1 MSIMEKTYNP
11 QAIETKWYE
20 IWENNGYFNADQRCE
35 IKGKK
40 SECENFC
47 IMIPPP
53 NVTGRLHMG
62 HAFQDTI
69 MDAMVRYHRMK
80 GDNTLW
86 QVGTDHAGI
95 ATQMVVER
103 LINAEGKTRHDYG
116 REKFTEKIWEWKE
129 HSGNT
134 ITKQLRRMGASLDW
148 SRERFTMDE
157 GMSAAVTEVFVRLFE
172 EGLIYR
178 GKRLVNWDPV
188 LHTAVSDLEVL
199 SKEESGHMW
208 HMRYPRSNGAGHV
221 VVATTR
227 PETMLGDCAVAVH
240 PNDERYSYLLGE
252 FLELPLTG
260 RKIPVI
266 ADEHVDPEFGTGC
279 VKITPA
285 HDFND
290 YEVWRRHKDNSEV
303 RDLPNG
309 GLINIFSVDAA
320 IRDNEDDINNVIPEA
335 YIGMDRYKARKQ
347 IVADLEAEGL
357 LEKVVDHKLVVPRG
371 DRSNAVIE
379 PYLTDQW
386 YVKVEPL
393 AKPAIEAVENGD
405 IKFTPDNWKNTY
417 FEWMNNIEDWCI
429 SRQIWWGHRIPAWY
443 DDVGN
448 IYVGYSVE
456 EIREKNKLPDDFPLT
471 QDEDVLDT
479 WFSSALW
486 PFSTLGWPE
495 KTPELETY
503 YPTNVLVTGFD
514 IIFFW
519 VARMIMMGL
528 KFMGDVPFREVYV
541 HGLVRDAEGQKMSKS
556 KGNVLDPIDVID
568 GIDLEALVEKRT
580 SAVMQ
585 THQIERIEKLTRKNF
600 PDGIPAFGTDAMRFT
615 FASLA
620 TTGRDVVFAP
630 SRIEGYRNYCNKIWN
645 ATRYVLMQA
654 EGKDNGLLNDGTD
667 NPDVVYSLADRW
679 IISRLQRVEARV
691 EQHSENSRLDLI
703 AQDLY
708 AFVWEDYCDWYLE
721 LSKPILFNE
730 RTPENEQRG
739 TRRTLVRVLE
749 TILRL
754 NHPIIPFI
762 TEECWQY
769 VAPLAGKTGDSIM
782 IQAYPESDSSKID
795 EKSEADLEWVK
806 TFVSGVRRIRSEMDI
821 PPGKPL
827 SLLLQNASDNDKTL
841 YNDNQSFIE
850 TLAKIETS
858 EWLADNDEAPESATA
873 LVGEMKILIPLAGLI
888 NKDAELARLEKEI
901 GKLQANVDKTTAK
914 LVNKNFVDKAP
925 AAVVEKERERLAEMT
940 RSIEQLEEQA
950 EKIKK
955 L

>member
-1 MSIMEKTYNP
+1 MEKTYNP
-11 QAIETKWYE
+11 AAIESKWYE
-20 IWENNGYFNADQRCE
+20 TWENNGYFKAEQTVEGVDAADKTER
-35 IKGKK
+35 KK
-40 SECENFC
+40 FC

-53 NVTGRLHMG
+53 NVTGSLHMG

-69 MDAMVRYHRMK
+69 MDAMIRYHRMK
-80 GDNTLW
+80 GDDTLW

-103 LINAEGKTRHDYG
+103 LINSEGKTRHDYG

-157 GMSAAVTEVFVRLFE
+157 GLSTAVTEVFVRLYE

-199 SKEESGHMW
+199 SKEESGSMW
-208 HMRYPRSNGAGHV
+208 YMRYPRSNGAGHI

-227 PETMLGDCAVAVH
+227 PETMLGDCAVAVN
-240 PNDERYSYLLGE
+240 PADERYSYLLGE

-290 YEVWRRHKDNSEV
+290 YQVWLRHKDNSEI
-303 RDLPNG
+303 RDLPHG
-309 GLINIFSVDAA
+309 GLINIFTNDAA
-320 IRDNEDDINNVIPEA
+320 IRNNEDDASKVIPEA
-335 YIGMDRYKARKQ
+335 YIGLDRYAARKK
-347 IVADLEAEGL
+347 IVADLEAAGL
-357 LEKVVDHKLVVPRG
+357 LEKIDDHKLMVPRG

-379 PYLTDQW
+379 PFLTDQW

-393 AKPAIEAVENGD
+393 AKPAIEAVENGS
-405 IKFTPDNWKNTY
+405 IKFVPDNWKNTY

-443 DDVGN
+443 DEQGN
-448 IYVGYSVE
+448 VYVGYNVA
-456 EIREKNKLPDDFPLT
+456 EIRSKHSLADDYPLT

-495 KTPELETY
+495 KTAELEKY

-528 KFMGDVPFREVYV
+528 KFMGDVPFHEVYV

-568 GIDLEALVEKRT
+568 GIGLDALLSKRT
-580 SAVMQ
+580 EAMMQ
-585 THQIERIEKLTRKNF
+585 PHLIERIEKLTRKNF
-600 PDGIPAFGTDAMRFT
+600 PEGIPAFGTDALRFT

-630 SRIEGYRNYCNKIWN
+630 GRVEGYRNFCNKLWN
-645 ATRYVLMQA
+645 ATRYVLMQT
-654 EGKDNGLLNDGTD
+654 EDKDTGLLADGTD
-667 NPDVVYSLADRW
+667 NPDVVLSLADRW
-679 IISRLQRVEARV
+679 ISSRLQHVEVRI
-691 EQHSENSRLDLI
+691 EQHNINSRLDLI

-721 LSKPILFNE
+721 LSKPVLFNE
-730 RTPENEQRG
+730 QTPENEQRG

-769 VAPLAGKTGDSIM
+769 VAPLAGKKGNTIM
-782 IQAYPESDSSKID
+782 LQPYPESDSNKVD
-795 EKSEADLEWVK
+795 EKAETELEWVK
-806 TFVSGVRRIRSEMDI
+806 TFISGVRRIRSEMDI

-827 SLLLQNASDNDKTL
+827 SLLLQNASENDRLL
-841 YNDNQSFIE
+841 YNSNQSFID
-850 TLAKIETS
+850 TLAKIENV
-858 EWLADNDEAPESATA
+858 EWLAESDEAPESAIA

-888 NKDAELARLEKEI
+888 DKDAELARLEKEI
-901 GKLQANVDKTTAK
+901 GKLQSNVDKTTAK

-925 AAVVEKERERLAEMT
+925 AEVVAKERERLSEM
-940 RSIEQLEEQA
+940 SKAIEQLREQA
-950 EKIKK
+950 EKIQA

>member
-1 MSIMEKTYNP
+1 MEKTYNP
-11 QAIETKWYE
+11 EAIENKWYE
-20 IWENNGYFNADQRCE
+20 IWENNGYFNADQKIE
-35 IKGKK
+35 GAD
-40 SECENFC
+40 ENDAEREKFC

-69 MDAMVRYHRMK
+69 MDAMVRYNRMK
-80 GDNTLW
+80 GNDTLW

-129 HSGNT
+129 QSGNT

-157 GMSAAVTEVFVRLFE
+157 GLSTAVTEVFVRLHE

-208 HMRYPRSNGAGHV
+208 HMRYPRSNGVGHI

-227 PETMLGDCAVAVH
+227 PETMLGDCAVAVN

-290 YEVWRRHKDNSEV
+290 YLVWTRHKNMTAIQ
-303 RDLPNG
+303 DLPNG
-309 GLINIFSVDAA
+309 GLINIFTVDAA
-320 IRDNEDDINNVIPEA
+320 IRDNEDDVNNVIPEA
-335 YIGMDRYKARKQ
+335 YIGLDRYEARKK
-347 IVADLEAEGL
+347 IVADLDAAGL
-357 LEKVVDHKLVVPRG
+357 LEKVDDHKLMVPRG

-405 IKFTPDNWKNTY
+405 IKFVPDNWKNTY

-448 IYVGYSVE
+448 VYVGYDIDDV
-456 EIREKNKLPDDFPLT
+456 RKKNKLPDDFPLR

-495 KTPELETY
+495 QTTELEKY

-541 HGLVRDAEGQKMSKS
+541 HGLVRDAEGHKMSKS
-556 KGNVLDPIDVID
+556 KGNVLDPLDVID
-568 GIDLEALVEKRT
+568 GIDLETLVTKRT

-600 PDGIPAFGTDAMRFT
+600 PDGIPAFGTDALRFT
-615 FASLA
+615 FAALA
-620 TTGRDVVFAP
+620 TTGRDIVFTP
-630 SRIEGYRNYCNKIWN
+630 SRIEGYRNFCNKLWN

-654 EGKDNGLLNDGTD
+654 EEKDNGLQTDGSD
-667 NPDVVYSLADRW
+667 NPDIVLSLADRW
-679 IISRLQRVEARV
+679 IISRLQRVEERI
-691 EQHSENSRLDLI
+691 EQHSLSSRLDLI
-703 AQDLY
+703 AHDLY
-708 AFVWEDYCDWYLE
+708 SFVWEDYCDWYLE
-721 LSKPILFNE
+721 LSKPVLFNDQ
-730 RTPENEQRG
+730 TPENEQRG

-762 TEECWQY
+762 TEECWQH
-769 VAPLAGKTGDSIM
+769 VAPLAGKSGNSIM
-782 IQAYPESDSSKID
+782 IQPYPESDSNKID
-795 EKSEADLEWVK
+795 DQAEVDLEWVK
-806 TFVSGVRRIRSEMDI
+806 TFISGVRRIRSEMDI
-821 PPGKPL
+821 PPGRPL
-827 SLLLQNASDNDKTL
+827 SILLQNASPGDRSL
-841 YNDNQSFIE
+841 YSDNQAFIE
-850 TLAKIETS
+850 ALAKIESS
-858 EWLADNDEAPESATA
+858 EWLTENDDAPESATA

-888 NKDAELARLEKEI
+888 DKDAELARLEKEI
-901 GKLQANVDKTTAK
+901 GKLQVNVDKTTSK

-940 RSIEQLEEQA
+940 KSIEQFKEQV